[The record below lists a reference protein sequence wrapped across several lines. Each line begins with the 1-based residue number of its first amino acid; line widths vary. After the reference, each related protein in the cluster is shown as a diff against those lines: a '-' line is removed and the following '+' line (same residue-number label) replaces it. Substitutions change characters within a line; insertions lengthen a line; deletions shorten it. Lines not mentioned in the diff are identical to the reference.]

1 MLELVATSRFRRDLK
16 TALRRGWDTQE
27 LDRAITMLQKRQPLP
42 AKYEDH
48 GLTGDRRGQRDL
60 HVRPDW
66 VLIYRIDRARQLLR
80 LERTGSHSDLGLD

>member
-1 MLELVATSRFRRDLK
+1 LFELVTTSRFRRDLK
-16 TALRRGWDTQE
+16 TAMRRGWEMDE

-60 HVRPDW
+60 QVRPDW
-66 VLIYRIDRARQLLR
+66 VLVVLVAVSRLL
-80 LERTGSHSDLGLD
+80 LGKPAAVAG